1 MTCKISLMILVQFIK
16 ATSLCQNCIKK
27 RATIVLS
34 IIVINCAKLKLLLV
48 EIFNTLHISL
58 INVTYSILVCENS
71 LDQIPALKKKKNCDL

>member
-1 MTCKISLMILVQFIK
+1 MSKLY
-16 ATSLCQNCIKK
+16 KK

-58 INVTYSILVCENS
+58 INVTYSLLVSENS
-71 LDQIPALKKKKNCDL
+71 LNQIPALKKKKNCDL